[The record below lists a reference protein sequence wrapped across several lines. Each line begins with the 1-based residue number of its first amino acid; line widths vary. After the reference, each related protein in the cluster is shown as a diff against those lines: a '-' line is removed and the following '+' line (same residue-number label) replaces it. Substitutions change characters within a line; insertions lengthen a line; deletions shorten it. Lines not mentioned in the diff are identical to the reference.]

1 MPLRKLRVVIAP
13 LTLIAIL
20 ALAWAISSGR
30 IELSYRGDDSGS
42 ITTLPDGTP
51 EEFSRL
57 FEVLDVLQRAH
68 FQRDSLDANELT
80 RAAIRGMLE
89 ALDDPYAAYLTPGQQ
104 RIQSQNLKGF
114 FEGIGAEVGVR
125 DGEITILAPIPGTPA
140 DRAGVRPGDIILE
153 IYGESTEGLTLM
165 EAVNIIRGPKGEP
178 VDLTIR
184 HRGDDEAVQV
194 TIIRDVV
201 ELRGVRLRMLEGGI
215 AHLRITHFSETT
227 NTELAEALGDIRNS
241 AARGIILDVRNN
253 PGGLLESVVDVTSQF
268 LDDGIVLY
276 EMSGEGELKERK
288 VRAGGLATDIPLV
301 VLVNEFSASG
311 SEVLAGALKDH
322 KRAPVIG
329 VKTFGKGSVNTIR
342 ELSDGSGL
350 TYTISRWLTPEE
362 TLIEGEGLEPDI
374 VAPQPQDSGD
384 DVQLEKAIEVLEAQL
399 GAL

>member
-1 MPLRKLRVVIAP
+1 M
-13 LTLIAIL
+13 
-20 ALAWAISSGR
+20 G
-30 IELSYRGDDSGS
+30 
-42 ITTLPDGTP
+42 
-51 EEFSRL
+51 
-57 FEVLDVLQRAH
+57 
-68 FQRDSLDANELT
+68 
-80 RAAIRGMLE
+80 IR
-89 ALDDPYAAYLTPGQQ
+89 
-104 RIQSQNLKGF
+104 N
-114 FEGIGAEVGVR
+114 
-125 DGEITILAPIPGTPA
+125 GEITILAPIPDTPA
-140 DRAGVRPGDIILE
+140 DRAGVLPGDIILE

-184 HRGDDEAVQV
+184 HRGDDEPVPV
-194 TIIRDVV
+194 TIIRDTV
-201 ELRGVRLRMLEGGI
+201 ELKGVRLRMLDEGL
-215 AHLRITHFSETT
+215 AHLRITHFSEATK
-227 NTELAEALGDIRNS
+227 TELAEAVEDIRNS

-253 PGGLLESVVDVTSQF
+253 PGGLLESVVDITSQF

-276 EMSGEGELKERK
+276 EMSGDGELKEWK
-288 VRAGGLATDIPLV
+288 VRDGGSVKDIPLV

-322 KRAPVIG
+322 GRGPVIG

-374 VAPQPQDSGD
+374 VVPQPQDSGD
-384 DVQLEKAIEVLEAQL
+384 DVQLEKAIEVLEAKL